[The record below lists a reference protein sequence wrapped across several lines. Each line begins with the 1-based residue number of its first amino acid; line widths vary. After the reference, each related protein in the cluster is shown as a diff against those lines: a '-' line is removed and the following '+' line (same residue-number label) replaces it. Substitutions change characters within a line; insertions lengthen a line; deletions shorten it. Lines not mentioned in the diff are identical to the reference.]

1 MPPVLASFVDR
12 DTRGAEIDE
21 VALGCGAWLSEVE
34 RLLDGAA
41 RPPMESNGAEQVVAA
56 ILRRAPIP

>member
-12 DTRGAEIDE
+12 HTRGAEIDE
-21 VALGCGAWLSEVE
+21 VALGCGAWLSVVE

-41 RPPMESNGAEQVVAA
+41 RPPMESNGAEQAVAA
-56 ILRRAPIP
+56 ILRRVPIS